1 MENMIKKE
9 ILNQYCWVLK
19 VLESCRTDE
28 HIENTQKLLDNFLKL
43 HDLDMSDSHIT
54 SLKKVFDS
62 EKKAKS
68 IYLKTKKRKTFGFS
82 ASKFFLF

>member
-1 MENMIKKE
+1 MIKKD
-9 ILNQYCWVLK
+9 ILNRYCWVLK

-28 HIENTQKLLDNFLKL
+28 QIETTQKLLDNFLKL
-43 HDLDMSDSHIT
+43 HDLDMPDSHIT
-54 SLKKVFDS
+54 SFKKVFET

-68 IYLKTKKRKTFGFS
+68 ISLKTKKRKTFGFS